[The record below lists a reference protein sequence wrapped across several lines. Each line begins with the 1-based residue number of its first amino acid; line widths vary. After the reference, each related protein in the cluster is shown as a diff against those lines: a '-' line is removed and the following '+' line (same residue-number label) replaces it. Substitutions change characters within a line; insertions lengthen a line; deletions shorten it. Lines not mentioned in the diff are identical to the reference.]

1 MKRVFIFILILL
13 CMGNALS
20 AQQKPWTLSQC
31 IEYARQN
38 NLQVKMEE
46 IGVEQASNS
55 ASQSKWDLAPS
66 VNAGLSHNMSWG
78 RSVNLQTLEII
89 KNKRSMSTSGNL
101 SASATLFGGFS
112 KNFGTDKAL
121 ANPSS
126 FWFSKNSAANMNT
139 MYRLTPTVIRNM
151 GKVQLALEYE
161 LTAVEY
167 GDNSKGINLDKGL
180 FDQGLHWVKNNRVQ
194 AMLKYNF

>member
-1 MKRVFIFILILL
+1 
-13 CMGNALS
+13 
-20 AQQKPWTLSQC
+20 
-31 IEYARQN
+31 
-38 NLQVKMEE
+38 
-46 IGVEQASNS
+46 
-55 ASQSKWDLAPS
+55 
-66 VNAGLSHNMSWG
+66 
-78 RSVNLQTLEII
+78 
-89 KNKRSMSTSGNL
+89 
-101 SASATLFGGFS
+101 
-112 KNFGTDKAL
+112 
-121 ANPSS
+121 
-126 FWFSKNSAANMNT
+126 MNT